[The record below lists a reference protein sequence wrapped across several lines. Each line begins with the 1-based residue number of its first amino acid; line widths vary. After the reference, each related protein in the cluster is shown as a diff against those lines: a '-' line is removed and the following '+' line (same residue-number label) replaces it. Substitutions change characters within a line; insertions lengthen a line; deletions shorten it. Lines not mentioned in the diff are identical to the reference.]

1 MHRIRDPPCMMSQK
15 CFVLLTPPYC
25 TQLEPICSI
34 WDNTLRL
41 IVNVVY
47 ECSIR
52 KKEALDCLDGPL
64 KKLPSSF
71 LIDGPH
77 KNPMHSKVLIP

>member
-1 MHRIRDPPCMMSQK
+1 MFSNK
-15 CFVLLTPPYC
+15 FTNKKFKKSLL
-25 TQLEPICSI
+25 I
-34 WDNTLRL
+34 WDKNTSLSL
-41 IVNVVY
+41 DVVY
-47 ECSIR
+47 VPHR

-64 KKLPSSF
+64 EKLPSSF